1 MKVFESLRAWQ
12 AARREIHDS
21 VGFVPTMGALHAGHL
36 SLVDRSRQD
45 NTTTVVSIFVN
56 PTQFNNLD
64 DLQKY
69 PRHVNRDIEL
79 MQARGVDFL
88 LLPNENEMYEDKY
101 QFQMFEKSESKIL
114 CGAFRPGHFEGVLT
128 VVMKLLNLAQA
139 DRCYM
144 GEKDYQQ
151 LRLIQNMAKAFF
163 MKTEIVGCPT
173 VREPSG
179 LAMSSRN
186 ERLTPAG
193 RAHAAKLFEILS
205 GAQDALHAR
214 RELERLDFKV
224 DYVEEHW
231 GRRLSAIWYE
241 GVRLIDNVA
250 LDPKNEMRPSP

>member
-1 MKVFESLRAWQ
+1 MKVFERLQGWQ
-12 AARREIHDS
+12 AARREINGS

-36 SLVDRSRQD
+36 SLVERSRQEND
-45 NTTTVVSIFVN
+45 TTVLSIFVN
-56 PTQFNNLD
+56 PTQFNNPE

-69 PRHVNRDIEL
+69 PRHVSRDIEL
-79 MQARGVDFL
+79 LQRHGVDFL
-88 LLPNENEMYEDKY
+88 LLPHESEMYEDKY
-101 QFQMFEKSESKIL
+101 QFQIFEKAESQIL

-139 DRCYM
+139 SRCYM

-151 LRLIQNMAKAFF
+151 LRLIQSMSKAFF
-163 MKTEIVGCPT
+163 METEIVGCPI

-186 ERLTPAG
+186 ERLSDDG
-193 RAHAAKLFEILS
+193 RAHAAKLFEVLS
-205 GAQDALHAR
+205 RANDAASAR
-214 RELERLDFKV
+214 HELERLGFKI

-231 GRRLSAIWYE
+231 GRRLAAVWLE

-250 LDPKNEMRPSP
+250 ISPKSKMRLSP